1 MECSNTSEINCKV
14 YKFGAQISYQRVGW
28 QEFVWILSYRE
39 GGREGRGRDIGKEE
53 REKGEERERGREE
66 RE

>member
-1 MECSNTSEINCKV
+1 MGH
-14 YKFGAQISYQRVGW
+14 KFHIRGLVGRS
-28 QEFVWILSYRE
+28 FVWILSYRE